1 MPPIAAAS
9 SPLARGRRAEIAAAD
24 YLVVRGFAVL
34 ARNMR
39 LGRLELDLVA
49 RRHELVAIVEVRT
62 RGPGSL
68 EGPFESIRRSKRE
81 RLIRAVDRLW
91 HDRLAR
97 MPGVERVR
105 IDVAA
110 VRFEQGQTIVEYVEG
125 AIFG

>member
-9 SPLARGRRAEIAAAD
+9 SPLARGRRAEIAVAD

-49 RRHELVAIVEVRT
+49 RRQELIAIVEVRT
-62 RGPGSL
+62 RGPGSF
-68 EGPFESIRRSKRE
+68 EGPLESIRRSKRE
-81 RLIRAVDRLW
+81 RILRAVDRLW
-91 HDRLAR
+91 HDRLGA

-110 VRFEQGQTIVEYVEG
+110 VQFEQGQTMIEYVEG